1 MAPTCQPRL
10 LLIQAYSFPGAEAA
24 PGGKEAR
31 LMNYPDVAPFLAG
44 VAWDLHPGPASLD
57 PLAGVETREEFMLI
71 GARRLP
77 IVREACESGR
87 YDAIVLLGGGDPG
100 FLEAREIGHRYG
112 IPVTACAH
120 AQMHVAAM
128 LGEKFSFLDVGE
140 LHNVRMRD
148 LVVQYRFSE
157 RCASIRNIEFQLPR
171 SAAPAPRPVT
181 GEKEKAERGDH
192 SPMLEAAVAE
202 VEAAIEQDGAEVVG
216 IGCSALYWMQPYLER
231 RLAASGWAVPVLEG
245 YRCAI
250 LQAKLLAGLGVDA
263 SGLAF
268 PDERPRKWRRR
279 KAC

>member
-1 MAPTCQPRL
+1 MPRALPGPTAKKSRPGRILRGRECDSTPARGRSGRGSDHRPTRRSPAGSGRATRARPDAMAIPARLRENSAMALTCQPRL

-140 LHNVRMRD
+140 
-148 LVVQYRFSE
+148 
-157 RCASIRNIEFQLPR
+157 
-171 SAAPAPRPVT
+171 
-181 GEKEKAERGDH
+181 
-192 SPMLEAAVAE
+192 
-202 VEAAIEQDGAEVVG
+202 
-216 IGCSALYWMQPYLER
+216 
-231 RLAASGWAVPVLEG
+231 
-245 YRCAI
+245 
-250 LQAKLLAGLGVDA
+250 
-263 SGLAF
+263 
-268 PDERPRKWRRR
+268 
-279 KAC
+279 